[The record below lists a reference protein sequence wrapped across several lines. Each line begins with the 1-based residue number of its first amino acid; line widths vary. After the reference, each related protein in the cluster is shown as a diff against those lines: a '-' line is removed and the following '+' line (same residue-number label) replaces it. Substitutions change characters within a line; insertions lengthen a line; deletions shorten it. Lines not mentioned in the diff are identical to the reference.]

1 MGAPRVDIKG
11 ESSMADRTAVI
22 RRLDSS
28 SSSSSSD
35 ESSSSSEEEY
45 PRSKANAPTVKTGES
60 RGVGTSTSSTGSTST
75 TTAQRL
81 PNSNPEYSDVS
92 IKSSGDESE
101 ESHESAIKTYQVNRH
116 VASGQTT
123 ASGQS
128 QAMTTVASRPAYTV
142 KNLSPSRR
150 KTFAEERRKEL
161 FDNQALIA
169 AAKANAITK
178 VTELID
184 AKVDINRPDAEGYTA
199 LHYAASHGHIHLAMA
214 LIENAANESAT
225 TKEGYTPIMLAA
237 KKRRCDVV
245 EVLATYSSL
254 LQEQAKALQSTP
266 AQARTIDHT
275 RFHSAALEMDYKPET
290 DRVELLR
297 DAVRKNDVAMTA
309 RIIATGTVS
318 LDEQD
323 ENGHTLLVLAAMAG
337 NEEMIR
343 MLLCAGAK
351 VDTVDKVGKT
361 PLMHAASTRHFSS
374 LSTLLQAG
382 ALATHVDNFNESAL
396 SHAIGND
403 DADLVLALLDGKD
416 TALRIDMANLLSI
429 AATGGKTKSVKMLLA
444 QRADLPDCNGSL
456 SLAAMAKKG
465 DCNAVRTLLLAGVDP
480 RHKAY
485 DGHTAFTLAAANDQL
500 DSVKILIGH
509 CPPRVRER
517 DWAQRLQEETDSQG
531 RTALMLAVLNRKSR
545 MARYLLE
552 HGADP
557 HKTDCE
563 GRNAILW
570 AAAKGKPG
578 MVTLLLGHRATHVS
592 KDMHGNTVFLTAAE
606 TGNTKIVELFA
617 LPSYKN
623 SMFDMNTPNK
633 DGDTPLIVAAR
644 NGHLEIVKLLLDKG
658 ATLLHHNNQGRSA
671 RLESAANGHR
681 DVLNLLEQKEAAL
694 PKVYPALDHVIKA
707 IVKAVPAASHVM
719 PRLQAPQTR
728 QADKAGNSMIHLIS
742 SNGHRQLL
750 SNMLGFPAKQLAGPG
765 NTTAT
770 NSNDDGFELV
780 GSSAQPLVS
789 RQANTDIEILNR
801 EGLTPLCLA
810 IRNGHFS
817 TAQLLVEQ
825 GALVNH
831 VSINDVTPLWLAC
844 RLTECTPGNATE
856 QSVGALQATPEFMV
870 DLMLRYGAAPDE
882 PSFQGQTPLMA
893 ASSTGDTQIVKQLI
907 NAEANVNHVDAYGL
921 TPLMYASHSGHS
933 SVAKILLDAGA
944 EPNSRAGRL
953 GALML
958 AAEAGH
964 DKLVRLLVEQG
975 AQKNQ
980 VDEQGS
986 TALIGASKAGNLS
999 TVKLLMELG
1008 ADMNAQNNAGHDAL
1022 HYAKLKGH
1030 YAVVEVLQQGYPA
1043 PRDC

>member
-1 MGAPRVDIKG
+1 
-11 ESSMADRTAVI
+11 
-22 RRLDSS
+22 
-28 SSSSSSD
+28 
-35 ESSSSSEEEY
+35 
-45 PRSKANAPTVKTGES
+45 
-60 RGVGTSTSSTGSTST
+60 
-75 TTAQRL
+75 
-81 PNSNPEYSDVS
+81 
-92 IKSSGDESE
+92 
-101 ESHESAIKTYQVNRH
+101 
-116 VASGQTT
+116 
-123 ASGQS
+123 
-128 QAMTTVASRPAYTV
+128 MTTVASRPAYTV

-150 KTFAEERRKEL
+150 KTLAEELRKEL

-178 VTELID
+178 ITELIS
-184 AKVDINRPDAEGYTA
+184 ASVDINRPDAEGWTA
-199 LHYAASHGHIHLAMA
+199 LHHAASLGHIHLAMS
-214 LIENAANESAT
+214 LVENAANESART
-225 TKEGYTPIMLAA
+225 REGYTPIMLAA

-245 EVLATYSSL
+245 EMLAAYPAR
-254 LQEQAKALQSTP
+254 LQEQSKASRSTT
-266 AQARTIDHT
+266 AQTRTNDNI
-275 RFHSAALEMDYKPET
+275 RYHSAALAMADMPES

-297 DAVRKNDVAMTA
+297 NAVKKNDVATTA
-309 RIIATGTVS
+309 RIIATGTAS
-318 LDEQD
+318 LEEQD
-323 ENGHTLLVLAAMAG
+323 EHGHTLLGLAARSG

-351 VDTVDKVGKT
+351 VDTVDANGKA

-374 LSTLLQAG
+374 LSILLQAG
-382 ALATHVDNFNESAL
+382 ALASRVDNFNHSAL
-396 SHAIGND
+396 SHAVRND
-403 DADLVLALLDGKD
+403 DAELLLALLDGKD
-416 TALRIDMANLLSI
+416 AAQRIDMANLLSI
-429 AATGGKTKSVKMLLA
+429 AATGGKTKSVRMLLA
-444 QRADLPDCNGSL
+444 QRADLPDADGSL

-465 DCNAVRTLLLAGVDP
+465 DCNAVRTLLLAGADP
-480 RHKAY
+480 HHKAY

-500 DSVKILIGH
+500 AIVKILIGH
-509 CPPRVRER
+509 CPSRVRVS
-517 DWAQRLQEETDSQG
+517 DWTQRLQEETDSQG
-531 RTALMLAVLNRKSR
+531 RTALMLAVLNRKSG

-552 HGADP
+552 EGADP

-578 MVTLLLGHRATHVS
+578 MVTLLLGYRATHVS
-592 KDMHGNTVFLTAAE
+592 RDKHGNTVLLSAAE
-606 TGNTKIVELFA
+606 TGNKKIVDLFA

-644 NGHLEIVKLLLDKG
+644 NGHLAIVKSLLDKG
-658 ATLLHHNNQGRSA
+658 ATLLHHNHQGRSA

-681 DVLNLLEQKEAAL
+681 EVLQLLEQREAAL

-728 QADKAGNSMIHLIS
+728 QADKAGNSVIHLIS

-750 SNMLGFPAKQLAGPG
+750 GNMLGSPAGQLAGPG
-765 NTTAT
+765 NTAAMT
-770 NSNDDGFELV
+770 SNDDGFELV

-810 IRNGHFS
+810 IRDGHFS

-844 RLTECTPGNATE
+844 RLTECSPGNATE
-856 QSVGALQATPEFMV
+856 QSMGDPQATPEFMV

-893 ASSTGDTQIVKQLI
+893 ASSTGDPQIVKQLI
-907 NAEANVNHVDAYGL
+907 NAGANVSHLDGYGL
-921 TPLMYASHSGHS
+921 TPLMYASHSGHR
-933 SVAKILLDAGA
+933 SVAQILLDAGA
-944 EPNSRAGRL
+944 APNPRPGRL

-999 TVKLLMELG
+999 TVKLLIALG
-1008 ADMNAQNNAGHDAL
+1008 ADMKAQNNAGHDAL
-1022 HYAKLKGH
+1022 HYAKLNGH
-1030 YAVVEVLQQGYPA
+1030 YAVVELLQQGYPA
-1043 PRDC
+1043 PRDS